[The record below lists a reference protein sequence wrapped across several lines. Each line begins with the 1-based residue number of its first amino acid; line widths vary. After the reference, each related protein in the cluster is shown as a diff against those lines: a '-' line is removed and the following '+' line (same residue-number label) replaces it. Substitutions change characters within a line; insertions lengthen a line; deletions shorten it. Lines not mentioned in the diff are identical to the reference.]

1 MSANASTA
9 LYTASTWIIPV
20 LLAVTLHEAAHGYAA
35 RRFGDNTAW
44 LMGRVTL
51 NPFKHVDP
59 FGTIILPG
67 ILLLA
72 RSPFLFGYAKPVPV
86 NFGALRNP
94 RRDMVFVALAG
105 PGTNIVLAFI
115 SALLFYVVPFL
126 PEPAADWLVWNLG
139 HSIVIN
145 VILAVFNMLPIPP
158 LDGGRVAVG
167 LLPVPIAKRFAGLE
181 PYGLLVILAIIFIL
195 PMAGQSLGINLD
207 FFSRFIA
214 WVSDAVINAILH
226 LTGMP
231 MRGLE

>member
-1 MSANASTA
+1 MGANTSAA

-44 LMGRVTL
+44 MMGRVTL

-105 PGTNIVLAFI
+105 PGTNIVLALI
-115 SALLFYVVPFL
+115 SALLLHVAQIM
-126 PEPAADWLVWNLG
+126 PAPASAWVTQNLVN
-139 HSIVIN
+139 SIIIN
-145 VILAVFNMLPIPP
+145 VVLAVFNMLPIPP

-181 PYGLLVILAIIFIL
+181 PYGLLIILAIIFIL
-195 PMAGQSLGINLD
+195 PMAGQNLGVDLD

-214 WVSDAVINAILH
+214 WVSGAIINAILSV
-226 LTGMP
+226 T
-231 MRGLE
+231 GLE

>member
-1 MSANASTA
+1 MSGDMSAA

-35 RRFGDNTAW
+35 RSFGDNTAW
-44 LMGRVTL
+44 MMGRVTL

-105 PGTNIVLAFI
+105 PGTNIVLAVL
-115 SALLFYVVPFL
+115 SALLFYIVRL
-126 PEPAADWLVWNLG
+126 TPEPVSGWMTQNLIN
-139 HSIVIN
+139 SIIIN
-145 VILAVFNMLPIPP
+145 VVLAVFNMLPLPP
-158 LDGGRVAVG
+158 LDGGRVAAG
-167 LLPVPIAKRFAGLE
+167 LLPGPIAKRFAGLE
-181 PYGLLVILAIIFIL
+181 PYGLLIIIAIIFIL
-195 PMAGQSLGINLD
+195 PMAGQNLGVDLD

-214 WVSDAVINAILH
+214 WVSGALINAILRV
-226 LTGMP
+226 T
-231 MRGLE
+231 GLE

>member
-1 MSANASTA
+1 MPPEIADVMQKIAVWA
-9 LYTASTWIIPV
+9 IP
-20 LLAVTLHEAAHGYAA
+20 AIFAITLHEAAHGYAA

-44 LMGRVTL
+44 MMGRVTL

-72 RSPFLFGYAKPVPV
+72 RSPVLFGYAKPVPV

-115 SALLFYVVPFL
+115 SALLLYL
-126 PEPAADWLVWNLG
+126 TRLAPEPASAWMTQNLIN
-139 HSIVIN
+139 SIIIN
-145 VILAVFNMLPIPP
+145 VVLAVFNMLPIPP

-167 LLPVPIAKRFAGLE
+167 LLPVPLAKRFAGLE
-181 PYGLLVILAIIFIL
+181 PYGLLIILGIIFIL
-195 PMAGQSLGINLD
+195 PLAGQNLGVNLD

-214 WVSDAVINAILH
+214 WVSGAVINVILSV
-226 LTGMP
+226 T
-231 MRGLE
+231 GLE